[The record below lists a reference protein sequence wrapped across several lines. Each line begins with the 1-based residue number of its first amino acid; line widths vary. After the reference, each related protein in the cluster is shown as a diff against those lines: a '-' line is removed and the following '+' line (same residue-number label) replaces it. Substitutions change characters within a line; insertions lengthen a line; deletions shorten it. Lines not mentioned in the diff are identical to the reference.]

1 MSEEQPMELRAPK
14 TFISYSWDSDY
25 HKDWVTQLA
34 TRLRADC
41 IDVFLD
47 EWHLRPGDQLPK
59 FMESAIRESDFVL
72 LVCTP
77 RYREKSNERLGGVG
91 YEGNIITAELYTHR
105 NERKFIP
112 LLRENE
118 WELSAPSWV
127 SGKYY
132 IDFRGEPY
140 SVKSYEE
147 LLSTILDVRPT
158 APAVGMPGAASTAR
172 LSPESV
178 TRQRVYSEFA
188 VAAVGALQA
197 CNKRFVLYK
206 NNGRAVL
213 ILREQIEAEIKQQTD
228 RFHALM
234 HEIYL
239 LSSENVKKAAG
250 EILGWVLVG
259 QTSSMAP
266 NLETSFKEAHSKL
279 ASEALP
285 KFRDAI
291 RKEAEL
297 R

>member
-1 MSEEQPMELRAPK
+1 MSEDQAPETRAPK
-14 TFISYSWDSDY
+14 AFISYSWDSEY

-41 IDVFLD
+41 IDISLD

-59 FMESAIRESDFVL
+59 FMESAIRDSDFVL

-91 YEGNIITAELYTHR
+91 YEGNIITGELYTRR

-112 LLRENE
+112 LLRLSE
-118 WELSAPSWV
+118 WEFAAPSWLL
-127 SGKYY
+127 GKYY
-132 IDFRGEPY
+132 IDFRDEPY
-140 SVKSYEE
+140 STKSYEE
-147 LLSTILDVRPT
+147 LLSAMLGVLPT
-158 APAVGMPGAASTAR
+158 APALGGPGTDSATR
-172 LSPESV
+172 LSPEAV
-178 TRQRVYSEFA
+178 TRQRVYAEFA
-188 VAAVGALQA
+188 VAAVGTLQA

-206 NNGRAVL
+206 NTGYAVT
-213 ILREQIEAEIKQQTD
+213 ILRDEIEAEVKQQSG

-239 LSSENVKKAAG
+239 FSSESVKKAAG
-250 EILGWVLVG
+250 DVLFRVLTG
-259 QTSSMAP
+259 QVSSMAP
-266 NLETSFKEAHSKL
+266 NLEKEFKEAHSKL
-279 ASEALP
+279 GAEALP

-291 RKEAEL
+291 RKEAEI